1 MIAPELNCWDASPC
15 LLVLEPA
22 GGWAHAS
29 HVKSETSRQLPQKL
43 VATECRSVWG
53 GCLFLQVSGAEMIS
67 CFSNLL
73 RIPLW
78 PKGLSPA
85 ACDGRGPR
93 MSQIWT
99 FLIAGFNIAHKAW
112 WGKAKIHCE
121 IRQVWSWDSQKRERL
136 RFFSCLIL
144 LSVTG
149 NVMAR
154 HRSQKDLFLW
164 RENQA
169 DSWIGGV

>member
-1 MIAPELNCWDASPC
+1 MIAPELNCWDASSC
-15 LLVLEPA
+15 LPVLEPA
-22 GGWAHAS
+22 GGQAHTS
-29 HVKSETSRQLPQKL
+29 HVKSETSRRLPQKL
-43 VATECRSVWG
+43 VAAKCRSVRG
-53 GCLFLQVSGAEMIS
+53 GRLFLQVSGAEMIS

-78 PKGLSPA
+78 PRGLSPA

-93 MSQIWT
+93 MIQIWT
-99 FLIAGFNIAHKAW
+99 FLIADFNIAHKAW

-121 IRQVWSWDSQKRERL
+121 IRQVWSWDLQKRERL

-169 DSWIGGV
+169 DGWIGGV